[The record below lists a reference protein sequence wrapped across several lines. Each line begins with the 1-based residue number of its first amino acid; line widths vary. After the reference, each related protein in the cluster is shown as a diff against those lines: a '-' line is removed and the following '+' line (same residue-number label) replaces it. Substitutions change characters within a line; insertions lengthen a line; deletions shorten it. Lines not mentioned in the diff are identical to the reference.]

1 MQATGDLY
9 LGNWGFHVNLGVS
22 RSTVLSFAVVLI
34 FLALFEEETRVV
46 LFQEDES
53 FGQRVASAYLRI
65 LKGILYFF

>member
-1 MQATGDLY
+1 
-9 LGNWGFHVNLGVS
+9 
-22 RSTVLSFAVVLI
+22 VLSFAVVLI

-65 LKGILYFF
+65 LKGVLNFF